1 MPPRFA
7 LSITPP
13 GNCGQCHSLSL
24 RSWPTICSVTAC
36 AMPSTRTVAA
46 KMETIMNEPLNE
58 PLIEV
63 KDLRVEFDVRDGIVK
78 AVDGL
83 NLTIHRGKTLGV
95 IGESGCGK
103 SMTARAILN
112 MIPKPGKITQGKIIY
127 HRRIQN
133 NGQSQLDDIVE
144 LTQLDPDG
152 KVIREIRGGEIGMIF
167 QEPMSSLTPVY
178 TAGIHINEAVSL
190 HHLTPVRKVGDQI
203 AEQVLAHRAVTKE
216 EAREIAI
223 EMLRRVGIP
232 KPTQRVD
239 SYPHQLSGG
248 QRQRVMI
255 AIALSCEP
263 AMLIADE
270 PTTALDVSI
279 EAQILDI
286 MRELQQSVNMA
297 IMFITHNLGV
307 IASMA
312 DEIVVMYMGKAVE
325 QAKLVELF
333 KNPKHP
339 YTQALLRSIPQ
350 LGKKEKGQRLASISG
365 MTPDPFHLPTGCV
378 FHPRC
383 PMFMP
388 GKCDKIVPSWT
399 KVDEDH
405 WVSCLLY
412 EEV

>member
-1 MPPRFA
+1 
-7 LSITPP
+7 
-13 GNCGQCHSLSL
+13 
-24 RSWPTICSVTAC
+24 
-36 AMPSTRTVAA
+36 
-46 KMETIMNEPLNE
+46 
-58 PLIEV
+58 
-63 KDLRVEFDVRDGIVK
+63 
-78 AVDGL
+78 
-83 NLTIHRGKTLGV
+83 
-95 IGESGCGK
+95 
-103 SMTARAILN
+103 
-112 MIPKPGKITQGKIIY
+112 
-127 HRRIQN
+127 
-133 NGQSQLDDIVE
+133 
-144 LTQLDPDG
+144 
-152 KVIREIRGGEIGMIF
+152 MIF

-178 TAGIHINEAVSL
+178 TAGTHINEAVSL
-190 HHLTPVRKVGDQI
+190 HHLTPIRKVGDQL
-203 AEQVLAHRAVTKE
+203 AEQVMAHRKVTKE

-223 EMLRRVGIP
+223 NMLRRVGIP
-232 KPTQRVD
+232 KPNERVD

-286 MRELQQSVNMA
+286 MRELQESVNMA

-312 DEIVVMYMGKAVE
+312 EEIVVMYMGKAVE
-325 QAKLVELF
+325 QAKVVELF
-333 KNPKHP
+333 KDAKHP
-339 YTQALLRSIPQ
+339 YTQALLRSIPK
-350 LGKKEKGQRLASISG
+350 LGEKKEGHRLASISG
-365 MTPDPFHLPTGCV
+365 MTPDPFNLPTGCV

-399 KVDEDH
+399 KVGEDH
-405 WVSCLLY
+405 YVACLLY

>member
-1 MPPRFA
+1 
-7 LSITPP
+7 
-13 GNCGQCHSLSL
+13 
-24 RSWPTICSVTAC
+24 
-36 AMPSTRTVAA
+36 
-46 KMETIMNEPLNE
+46 MNELPSE
-58 PLIEV
+58 PLVEV
-63 KDLRVEFDVRDGIVK
+63 RDLRVEFDVRAGIVK

-112 MIPKPGKITQGKIIY
+112 MIPKPGKITSGKILY
-127 HRRIQN
+127 HRRVQS
-133 NGQSQLDDIVE
+133 NGHGNIDDVVE

-152 KVIREIRGGEIGMIF
+152 KTIREIRGGEIGMIF

-178 TAGIHINEAVSL
+178 TAGTHINEAVSL
-190 HHLTPVRKVGDQI
+190 HHLTPVRKVGDQL
-203 AEQVLAHRAVTKE
+203 AEQVMSHRQVTKE
-216 EAREIAI
+216 EARQVAI
-223 EMLRRVGIP
+223 DMLRRVGIP
-232 KPTQRVD
+232 KPTERVD

-286 MRELQQSVNMA
+286 MRDLQNSVNMA

-312 DEIVVMYMGKAVE
+312 EEIVVMYMGKAVE
-325 QAKLVELF
+325 QAKVVDLF
-333 KNPKHP
+333 KDAKHP
-339 YTQALLRSIPQ
+339 YTQALLRSIPK
-350 LGKKEKGQRLASISG
+350 LGEKKEGNRLASISG
-365 MTPDPFHLPTGCV
+365 MTPDPFNLPTGCV

-388 GKCDKIVPSWT
+388 GKCDKIVPKWT
-399 KVDEDH
+399 KVGEDH
-405 WVSCLLY
+405 YVSCLLY

>member
-1 MPPRFA
+1 
-7 LSITPP
+7 
-13 GNCGQCHSLSL
+13 
-24 RSWPTICSVTAC
+24 
-36 AMPSTRTVAA
+36 
-46 KMETIMNEPLNE
+46 MNELPSE
-58 PLIEV
+58 PLVEV
-63 KDLRVEFDVRDGIVK
+63 QDLRVEFDVRAGIVK

-112 MIPKPGKITQGKIIY
+112 MIPKPGKITNGKIIY
-127 HRRIQN
+127 HRRVQN
-133 NGQSQLDDIVE
+133 NGHGQMDDVIE
-144 LTQLDPDG
+144 LTTLDPDG
-152 KVIREIRGGEIGMIF
+152 KTIREIRGGEIGMIF

-178 TAGIHINEAVSL
+178 TAGTHINEAVSL
-190 HHLTPVRKVGDQI
+190 HHLTAVRKVGDQL
-203 AEQVLAHRAVTKE
+203 AEQVMAHKKVSKE

-223 EMLRRVGIP
+223 NMLRRVGIP
-232 KPTQRVD
+232 KPTERVD
-239 SYPHQLSGG
+239 NYPHQLSGG

-286 MRELQQSVNMA
+286 MRDLQQSVNMA

-307 IASMA
+307 IAEMA
-312 DEIVVMYMGKAVE
+312 EEIVVMYMGKAVE
-325 QAKLVELF
+325 QAKVVELF
-333 KNPKHP
+333 HDAKHP
-339 YTQALLRSIPQ
+339 YTQALLRSIPK
-350 LGKKEKGQRLASISG
+350 LGEKKEGHRLASISG
-365 MTPDPFHLPTGCV
+365 MTPDPFNLPTGCV

-388 GKCDKIVPSWT
+388 GKCDKIAPKWT
-399 KVDEDH
+399 KVGEDH
-405 WVSCLLY
+405 WVACLLY

>member
-1 MPPRFA
+1 M
-7 LSITPP
+7 SKT
-13 GNCGQCHSLSL
+13 
-24 RSWPTICSVTAC
+24 
-36 AMPSTRTVAA
+36 
-46 KMETIMNEPLNE
+46 ENEPLV
-58 PLIEV
+58 EV
-63 KDLRVEFDVRDGIVK
+63 KDLRVEFDVRAGIVK

-83 NLTIHRGKTLGV
+83 NLTIYRGKTLGV

-112 MIPKPGKITQGKIIY
+112 MIPKPGKITQGNIVY
-127 HRRIQN
+127 HRRVSN
-133 NGQSQLDDIVE
+133 NGHSQLDDVVE
-144 LTQLDPDG
+144 LTELDPDG
-152 KVIREIRGGEIGMIF
+152 KIIREIRGGEIGMIF

-178 TAGIHINEAVSL
+178 TAGTHINEAVSL
-190 HHLTPVRKVGDQI
+190 HHLTPVRKVGDQL
-203 AEQVLAHRAVTKE
+203 AEQVMAHKAVTKE

-223 EMLRRVGIP
+223 AMLRRVGIP
-232 KPTQRVD
+232 KPTERVD
-239 SYPHQLSGG
+239 NYPHQLSGG

-263 AMLIADE
+263 DMLIADE

-286 MRELQQSVNMA
+286 MRDLQESVNMA

-325 QAKLVELF
+325 RAKVVDLF
-333 KNPKHP
+333 KNAKHP
-339 YTQALLRSIPQ
+339 YTQALLKSIPH
-350 LGKKEKGQRLASISG
+350 LGDKKKGQRLASITG
-365 MTPDPFHLPTGCV
+365 MTPDPFNLPTGCV

-388 GKCDKIVPSWT
+388 GKCDKIAPSW
-399 KVDEDH
+399 KQVDDDH